1 VKPKILVFVVAY
13 NAEQTIEKVLSRIPA
28 VLQDY
33 ETEILVIDDASQDA
47 TFEVSETIRRASK
60 LLFKLTVLVN
70 PINQGYGG
78 NQKLGFRY
86 AIDNG
91 FDIVALLHG
100 DGQYAPEALPR
111 LLRPLLQHE
120 SDAVFGSRMLQPFAA
135 LRGGMPLYKF
145 IGNKILTVFE
155 NLMLRTQLS
164 EFHSG
169 YRLYSVAA
177 LRCIPFELNT
187 NDFHFD
193 TEIIVQLLF
202 GQLRIQEL
210 PIPTYYGGEICYV
223 NGMQYAWN
231 VVKAVLV
238 ARLQSLNL
246 MYRRQYDVRP
256 DAMENAYYTPKL
268 AFESTHSVALKL
280 VEPGQRVVDIGCGQG
295 HLARA
300 LKAKGC
306 FVIGLDRFRPGPAAP
321 FDEFI
326 EHDLDAGWLPRTLD
340 DVDAVLLLDVIE
352 HLKAPELFV
361 GALHAAATRSRRK
374 GRFSIIVSTGNI
386 GFIVPRVML
395 MLGQFNYGKRGI
407 LDLTHTRLFTFSTLR
422 SLFEA
427 GGFRVISTIGLPAPV
442 PLVVPNARIA
452 GALLELNRLLIR
464 ASRSLFAYQIC
475 IVVEPLPTVQ
485 VLLGHSLSY
494 TQERAN
500 GVGSRTPVEATDS
513 MRQV

>member
-1 VKPKILVFVVAY
+1 
-13 NAEQTIEKVLSRIPA
+13 
-28 VLQDY
+28 
-33 ETEILVIDDASQDA
+33 
-47 TFEVSETIRRASK
+47 
-60 LLFKLTVLVN
+60 LTVLVN
-70 PINQGYGG
+70 PVNQGYGG

-86 AIDNG
+86 AIDNK
-91 FDIVALLHG
+91 FDIVALIHG
-100 DGQYAPEALPR
+100 DGQYAPEALPQ
-111 LLRPLLQHE
+111 LLRPLLQHQA
-120 SDAVFGSRMLQPFAA
+120 DAVFGSRMMQPFAA

-155 NLMLRTQLS
+155 NMMLRAHLS

-177 LRCIPFELNT
+177 LRRIPFELNT

-202 GQLRIQEL
+202 AQLHITEL
-210 PIPTYYGGEICYV
+210 PIPTYYGDEICYV
-223 NGMQYAWN
+223 NGMQYAWE

-246 MYRRQYDVRP
+246 MYRRQFDVRP

-268 AFESTHSVALKL
+268 AFESTHSAALRL
-280 VEPGQRVVDIGCGQG
+280 VESGERILDIGCGQG
-295 HLARA
+295 HLAPA

-306 FVIGLDRFRPGPAAP
+306 FVIGLDRFQPDGAAP

-326 EHDLDAGWLPRTLD
+326 EHDLDAGWLPRTLE

-352 HLKAPELFV
+352 HLKAPEQFV
-361 GALHAAATRSRRK
+361 NALHDSAINSHRGKRVR
-374 GRFSIIVSTGNI
+374 IIVSTGNI
-386 GFIVPRVML
+386 GFIVPRLML

-407 LDLTHTRLFTFSTLR
+407 LDLTHTRLFTFGSLR

-427 GGFRVISTIGLPAPV
+427 GGFRVTSTRGLPAPI
-442 PLVVPNARIA
+442 PIVVPNAKLAR
-452 GALLELNRLLIR
+452 ALLKLNRLLIR
-464 ASRSLFAYQIC
+464 VSRSLFAYQIC
-475 IVVEPLPTVQ
+475 MVVEPLPTVQ

-494 TQERAN
+494 TRERAN
-500 GVGSRTPVEATDS
+500 GFSSHTPVETADS
-513 MRQV
+513 MRPG